1 MHDVTA
7 MPRDENPTPADV
19 LSAHRTVCPDTWGS
33 NVARQLY
40 FNTWTLALIDM
51 LHVPGC
57 IPGLYL
63 LATGSFNTSLAYAD
77 DSN

>member
-1 MHDVTA
+1 MDDVTA

-19 LSAHRTVCPDTWGS
+19 LRTHRTVCPDARRS
-33 NVARQLY
+33 NMARQLY
-40 FNTWTLALIDM
+40 FNTRTLSLIDV

-57 IPGLYL
+57 TMGLYAL
-63 LATGSFNTSLAYAD
+63 DSRTSIPQLAYGP